1 LRYKR
6 NIMWQ
11 RTQSIFLFI
20 ALILN
25 VTIFWLDLANI
36 SLDGV
41 LHSFNLYK
49 LQVVDSGEVVYSN
62 IALAILCSL
71 CIALCLITLG
81 MFKKRQLQIKLA
93 KLLLLVQV
101 GFLVAIFFIVDGAVT
116 NLTSVSLATVEYYIG
131 AYFALLPMIF
141 IFLAIKAI
149 KKDEDLVRAADRIR

>member
-1 LRYKR
+1 MRYKR

-25 VTIFWLDLANI
+25 VAIFWLDLANI

-62 IALAILCSL
+62 IALATLCSL

>member
-1 LRYKR
+1 MRYKR

-11 RTQSIFLFI
+11 RTQSIFFFI
-20 ALILN
+20 ALMLN
-25 VTIFWLDLANI
+25 VAIFWLDLANI

-49 LQVVDSGEVVYSN
+49 LQVVDSGEVIYSN
-62 IALAILCSL
+62 IALTILCSL
-71 CIALCLITLG
+71 CIALCLVTLG

-116 NLTSVSLATVEYYIG
+116 NSASVSLGTVEYYIG
-131 AYFALLPMIF
+131 AYFALLPLIF

-149 KKDEDLVRAADRIR
+149 KKDEDLVKAADRIR

>member
-1 LRYKR
+1 MRYKR

-11 RTQSIFLFI
+11 RTQSIFFFI
-20 ALILN
+20 ALMLN
-25 VTIFWLDLANI
+25 VAIFWLDLANI

-49 LQVVDSGEVVYSN
+49 LQVVDSGEVIYSN
-62 IALAILCSL
+62 IALTILCSL
-71 CIALCLITLG
+71 CIALCLVTLG

-116 NLTSVSLATVEYYIG
+116 NLSSVALATVEYYIA
-131 AYFALLPMIF
+131 AYFALLPLIF

-149 KKDEDLVRAADRIR
+149 KKDEDLVKAADRIR

>member
-1 LRYKR
+1 MRYKR

-11 RTQSIFLFI
+11 RTQSIFFFI
-20 ALILN
+20 ALMLN
-25 VTIFWLDLANI
+25 VAIFWLDLANI

-49 LQVVDSGEVVYSN
+49 LQVVDSGEVIYSN
-62 IALAILCSL
+62 IALTILCSL
-71 CIALCLITLG
+71 CIALCLVTLG

-116 NLTSVSLATVEYYIG
+116 NSASVSLGTVEYYIG
-131 AYFALLPMIF
+131 AYFALLPLIF

>member
-1 LRYKR
+1 
-6 NIMWQ
+6 MWQ

-25 VTIFWLDLANI
+25 VAIFWLDLANI

-49 LQVVDSGEVVYSN
+49 LQVVDSGEVIYSN
-62 IALAILCSL
+62 IALTILCSL
-71 CIALCLITLG
+71 CIALCLVTLG

-116 NLTSVSLATVEYYIG
+116 NSASVSLGTVEYYIG
-131 AYFALLPMIF
+131 AYFALLPLIF

>member
-11 RTQSIFLFI
+11 RTQSIFFFI
-20 ALILN
+20 ALMLN
-25 VTIFWLDLANI
+25 VAIFWLDLANI

-49 LQVVDSGEVVYSN
+49 LQVVDSGEVIYSN
-62 IALAILCSL
+62 IALTILCSL
-71 CIALCLITLG
+71 CIALCLVTLG

-116 NLTSVSLATVEYYIG
+116 NSASVSLGTVEYYIG
-131 AYFALLPMIF
+131 AYFALLPLIF

>member
-1 LRYKR
+1 
-6 NIMWQ
+6 MWQ

-25 VTIFWLDLANI
+25 VAIFWLDLANI

-49 LQVVDSGEVVYSN
+49 LQVVDSGEVIYSN
-62 IALAILCSL
+62 IALTILCSL
-71 CIALCLITLG
+71 CIALCLVTLG

-116 NLTSVSLATVEYYIG
+116 NLSSVALATVEYYIG
-131 AYFALLPMIF
+131 AYFALLPLIF

-149 KKDEDLVRAADRIR
+149 KKDEDLVKAADRIR